1 MTSLDMKSWA
11 YETKDIVL
19 EPLRIKT
26 GNPWNPFSDSDDM
39 EDSDPFELE
48 NNEWIFCTEDPV
60 ILASQKLLK
69 PAYEDF
75 KKTKAFYRLYSKINN
90 FEEIIN
96 LSYRGCLYYDSRKG
110 HDEMLKKMMTM
121 GDPQS

>member
-11 YETKDIVL
+11 YEEKDIVL

-60 ILASQKLLK
+60 ILAS
-69 PAYEDF
+69 
-75 KKTKAFYRLYSKINN
+75 
-90 FEEIIN
+90 
-96 LSYRGCLYYDSRKG
+96 
-110 HDEMLKKMMTM
+110 
-121 GDPQS
+121 